1 VLQDKVVLVT
11 GAAHG
16 IGRYIAKSF
25 AKEGAKLAVSDV
37 QPLDDV
43 AKELSQMEVD
53 VLAVPADVQQEQQ
66 VQAMV
71 EKTLA
76 RYGQI
81 DVLVNNAGIVPHF
94 QWGVPRWP
102 RIRDMDEAFWNRVLH
117 TNLGGT
123 FLSTKHVLPH
133 MEGRRSGHVISL
145 FGGGGGPGACIYVV
159 TKDAIR
165 TFTRYVAEEEREYG
179 VCVVAMSPG
188 GAIATEDAP
197 EEARARM
204 AGVDSIGNRFALAAE
219 APMELSGQLL
229 DLNNGRLAPQR

>member
-1 VLQDKVVLVT
+1 
-11 GAAHG
+11 
-16 IGRYIAKSF
+16 
-25 AKEGAKLAVSDV
+25 
-37 QPLDDV
+37 
-43 AKELSQMEVD
+43 
-53 VLAVPADVQQEQQ
+53 
-66 VQAMV
+66 
-71 EKTLA
+71 
-76 RYGQI
+76 
-81 DVLVNNAGIVPHF
+81 
-94 QWGVPRWP
+94 
-102 RIRDMDEAFWNRVLH
+102 
-117 TNLGGT
+117 
-123 FLSTKHVLPH
+123 
-133 MEGRRSGHVISL
+133 L